1 MKRKNFLAMATAT
14 MMAFAIMFSPVGAA
28 TVNAAEAL
36 EKEGTEVVVID
47 MNDVIDGEAIVYA
60 ADPTA
65 SKVLSKDYATS
76 TGQTGTIY
84 SIGQN
89 VDFSGVIPDG
99 ATIKSVTIY
108 CPTGTKVTQSKYT
121 TIKNYVITSYA
132 TNTSA
137 TVPFQQTSKPSS
149 TNKTTAFEGEAA
161 NVKFLVRI
169 EGRILQQYTGMD
181 GFTVFGGKMI
191 VEYVKN

>member
-1 MKRKNFLAMATAT
+1 MAIATAT
-14 MMAFAIMFSPVGAA
+14 MMAFAVMFSSAGTA

-99 ATIKSVTIY
+99 ATIKSITIY
-108 CPTGTKVTQSKYT
+108 CPTGTK
-121 TIKNYVITSYA
+121 SY
-132 TNTSA
+132 S
-137 TVPFQQTSKPSS
+137 
-149 TNKTTAFEGEAA
+149 
-161 NVKFLVRI
+161 I
-169 EGRILQQYTGMD
+169 
-181 GFTVFGGKMI
+181 
-191 VEYVKN
+191 